1 MTIFLLVLALIVALG
16 FIYALVLRPWLKKQ
30 DWAQSFFAWID
41 PLELAL
47 FKKSETI
54 LVGRLLWVG
63 GAIVTLYDGLATF
76 VHSLDITPIT
86 TRIFDWLQ
94 IPPDMRSLS
103 ISAFVGIVG
112 LMINRLRK
120 TTTKP
125 LELIAVPEAK
135 VTPAAAAAIA
145 QADAAK
151 DQAVQVVQA
160 EVKT

>member
-1 MTIFLLVLALIVALG
+1 MTVFLLVLALIVALG

-30 DWAQSFFAWID
+30 AWAQRFFAWID
-41 PLELAL
+41 PLEAAL

-54 LVGRLLWVG
+54 LFGRLLWVG
-63 GAIVTLYDGLATF
+63 GLFVTFYDGAATF
-76 VHSLDITPIT
+76 IHSLDITPLT

-94 IPPDMRSLS
+94 VPPDMRNLS
-103 ISAFVGIVG
+103 ISAFVGILG
-112 LMINRLRK
+112 LLINRLRK

-125 LELIAVPEAK
+125 LELVAVPEAK

-160 EVKT
+160 EVKP

>member
-1 MTIFLLVLALIVALG
+1 MTIFLLVLALVVTLA
-16 FIYALVLRPWLKKQ
+16 FIYALILRPWLKQ
-30 DWAQSFFAWID
+30 QPWAQEFFAWID

-63 GAIVTLYDGLATF
+63 GLIVTFYDGIAVF
-76 VHSLDITPIT
+76 VHSLDITPLT

-94 IPPDMRSLS
+94 IPPDMRNLTAT
-103 ISAFVGIVG
+103 AFIGIVG
-112 LMINRLRK
+112 LLINRLRK

-125 LELIAVPEAK
+125 LELVAVPEAK

-145 QADAAK
+145 QAEAAK
-151 DQAVQVVQA
+151 EQAVQVVQD
-160 EVKT
+160 EVKS